1 MDQESLRERN
11 GCKLSALQ
19 PMNSSRINGHSFFG
33 RDVRTILEI
42 SMLAFLLRLEVETYI
57 LLRKRRG
64 EEF

>member
-1 MDQESLRERN
+1 
-11 GCKLSALQ
+11 
-19 PMNSSRINGHSFFG
+19 MNSSRINGHSFFG